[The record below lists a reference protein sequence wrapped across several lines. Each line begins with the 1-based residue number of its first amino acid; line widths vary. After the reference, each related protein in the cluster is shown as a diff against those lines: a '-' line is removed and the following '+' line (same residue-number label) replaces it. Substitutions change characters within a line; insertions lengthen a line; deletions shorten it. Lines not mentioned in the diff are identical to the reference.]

1 MKSTLLINPLG
12 ETYKGN
18 DYLFGSI
25 DLRELAMRLGKKDAG
40 KVSNKE
46 IAAEFRRLARE
57 SLTKTELDFYNKVC
71 NLQSVMTSRWRVWGR
86 KPIIWLETEFIA
98 PVNDADFWKSLRR
111 MARQNDAVVR
121 TLFEEK
127 NREHS
132 IENHGKPNEKRHYG
146 PNYGK
151 VERQV
156 ALAWEVQSYSLRG
169 LKNLIKLLDPVTD
182 DFWQKAGVG
191 IL

>member
-1 MKSTLLINPLG
+1 MKSKLLINPLG
-12 ETYKGN
+12 EAYKGKE
-18 DYLFGSI
+18 YLFGSV
-25 DLRELAMRLGKKDAG
+25 DLCELAERLGKKDAG
-40 KVSNKE
+40 KVSDKE

-57 SLTKTELDFYNKVC
+57 NLTKTELDFYNKVC
-71 NLQSVMTSRWRVWGR
+71 NLQSAMTSRWRIWGH
-86 KPIIWLETEFIA
+86 KPIIWLETEFVA
-98 PVNDADFWKSLRR
+98 PVDDVDFWKSLRR
-111 MARQNDAVVR
+111 LARQHDATFR

-127 NREHS
+127 NCEYC
-132 IENHGKPNEKRHYG
+132 IENYGKPNEKRHYG

-151 VERQV
+151 IERQV